1 MAQTSDDRITNAGG
15 DLFDREAIALECA
28 RTLDEH
34 KARDT
39 IALAVGEICSFTDY
53 LVIATANSAAHA
65 RGLQKQLQNVFEQYA
80 VTPLNGSKRQQDNS
94 WTLIDLGFVVV
105 HIMTAESRAFYELER
120 LWFSG
125 RELFRADEEG
135 DFLSSAPPPSAKPQ
149 SSKSPSVSS

>member
-1 MAQTSDDRITNAGG
+1 MVPTSDDRTIAASGEP
-15 DLFDREAIALECA
+15 LDREAIALECA
-28 RTLDEH
+28 RTLDDH

-39 IALAVGEICSFTDY
+39 IAIAVGEICSFTDY

-65 RGLQKQLQNVFEQYA
+65 RGLQKQLQRVFEQYA
-80 VTPLNGSKRQQDNS
+80 VTPLNGSKRQLDNT

-125 RELFRADEEG
+125 REVFRAVDEAE
-135 DFLSSAPPPSAKPQ
+135 APGPAAGQ

>member
-1 MAQTSDDRITNAGG
+1 MAPTSDDRTTSASGES
-15 DLFDREAIALECA
+15 LDREAIALDCA

-34 KARDT
+34 KARNT

-53 LVIATANSAAHA
+53 LVISTANSAAHA
-65 RGLQKQLQNVFEQYA
+65 RGLQKQLQSVFEQYA
-80 VTPLNGSKRQQDNS
+80 VNPLNGSKRQQDNS

-105 HIMTAESRAFYELER
+105 HIMTAEARAFYELER

-125 RELFRADEEG
+125 RELFHSVDEKADGLE
-135 DFLSSAPPPSAKPQ
+135 PSERQ